1 MSYKSKLIS
10 SFFINNATK
19 NVWQEGDFFIIP
31 QLGNTLMAIAE
42 NGADTFYN
50 GQIAD
55 YLIDDLQAFGSIIT
69 LKDLQN
75 YRYENL

>member
-1 MSYKSKLIS
+1 M
-10 SFFINNATK
+10 
-19 NVWQEGDFFIIP
+19 E
-31 QLGNTLMAIAE
+31 IAE

-55 YLIDDLQAFGSIIT
+55 YLVADLQDLGSIIT

-75 YRYENL
+75 YR